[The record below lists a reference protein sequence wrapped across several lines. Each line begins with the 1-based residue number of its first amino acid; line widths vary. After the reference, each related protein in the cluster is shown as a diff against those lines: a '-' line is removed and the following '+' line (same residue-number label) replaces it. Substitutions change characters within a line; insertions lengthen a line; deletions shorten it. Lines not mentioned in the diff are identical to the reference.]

1 MKFNKTSLYLMNM
14 GNFPLNLTM
23 RARGYL
29 MIVNIV
35 PVET

>member
-1 MKFNKTSLYLMNM
+1 MKFNKTSLYLMIM
-14 GNFPLNLTM
+14 GNFPLKLTT
-23 RARGYL
+23 RAKGYL